1 MIKPI
6 LYLMVGLPGS
16 GKTTLAK
23 QIAVEENAIRL
34 TPDEWQLRL
43 VGDDTDHPDH
53 DRRHSEV
60 EAIMWELA
68 VKLLKSGV
76 GVILDYGFWAKE
88 ERQFF
93 YEQAKRLGAL
103 FRVHYLDVPREELL
117 RRVSAR
123 NGSAQ
128 EPAFTILPSHM
139 EKWMAAFEPV
149 TAAELEQYADLL
161 PPG

>member
-1 MIKPI
+1 MLQPT
-6 LYLMVGLPGS
+6 LHLLVGLPGS

-23 QIAVEENAIRL
+23 RISMEGKTIRL

-43 VGDDTDHPDH
+43 FGDDTDHPEH

-68 VKLLKSGV
+68 VELLKAGIS
-76 GVILDYGFWAKE
+76 VILDFGFWAIE

-93 YEQAKRLGAL
+93 YKQAKHLSVF
-103 FRVHYLDVPREELL
+103 FRVHFLDVPREELL
-117 RRVSAR
+117 HRVSAR
-123 NGSAQ
+123 NESATQ
-128 EPAFTILPSHM
+128 SAFTILPSHM
-139 EKWMAAFEPV
+139 AKWMDIFQPV
-149 TAAELEQYADLL
+149 TPEELSQYADLL